1 MDVAYDNQTGMIY
14 VSDYEYHAIRRLTAF
29 GSVTTLVGG
38 HIESKLSI
46 GLDTDGT
53 LGIAKFHHPRGLA
66 LDAQG
71 DLYVAD
77 EGNYRVR
84 KISIDGNVST
94 VAGSTSGYIV
104 DMGTHTKFGI
114 VFDLV
119 LDSFSRLLLDQ

>member
-14 VSDYEYHAIRRLTAF
+14 VSDYENHAIRRLTAF

-38 HIESKLSI
+38 QNTGIESKLSI

-84 KISIDGNVST
+84 IDGNVST